1 MKPLLFDTFHGRLRL
16 EGLLTTRTGLHI
28 GAGGSGDLLGTDL
41 PVVRDG
47 AGQPFLPG
55 SSLKGVIR
63 SAAEALLRGAPF
75 TGASGSKRP
84 LWTCELIGGDPCVT
98 EDRVKEIREEKNR
111 TAAAEGTGRPVHREV
126 AEVVWDESCTV
137 CRLFGSLALA
147 SRVRFPDL
155 PLAGELPVLELRN
168 GVGIDRDRGLA
179 ADRVLYDFEAIP
191 PETPFRLTVV
201 VDNPSDEDVGLLL
214 YLFNELDSGHL
225 ALGGKTSRGLGRVRV
240 VWHRIVETSLQK
252 DNPFA
257 EMLSS
262 RELLSRPAAEAEE
275 PEEQPEETPAET
287 GPALP
292 ATGDPQAW
300 KALADLLEELPEID
314 KTLLGQR
321 GAEHGLTKS
330 NLDDKLGL
338 GLDSNRKAWDT
349 ALERLVETGFLVER
363 EGRLYVASQVV
374 PLSEPEE
381 EENQEPTERP
391 PELQAVI
398 DHYVGALA
406 RLWEE
411 AC

>member
-28 GAGGSGDLLGTDL
+28 GAGGSGELLGTDL
-41 PVVRDG
+41 PVVRNS

-75 TGASGSKRP
+75 AGASGSKRP

-98 EDRVKEIREEKNR
+98 EARVKEIREEKSR
-111 TAAAEGTGRPVHREV
+111 AAAADDAGRTHREV
-126 AEVVWDESCTV
+126 AEVVWEESCTV

-179 ADRVLYDFEAIP
+179 ADKVLYDFEAIP

-214 YLFNELDSGHL
+214 YLFNELDCGHI
-225 ALGGKTSRGLGRVRV
+225 ALGGKTSRGLGLVRV
-240 VWHRIVETSLQK
+240 VWQRIVETTLQK
-252 DNPFA
+252 GNPFA

-262 RELLSRPAAEAEE
+262 RDLLSRPAAEE
-275 PEEQPEETPAET
+275 PEEQPEETPAEA
-287 GPALP
+287 GPSLP

-300 KALADLLEELPEID
+300 KALAELLEELPEID

-321 GAEHGLTKS
+321 GAEHGLTKN
-330 NLDDKLGL
+330 NLNDKLGL
-338 GLDSNRKAWDT
+338 GLDSSRKAWDT
-349 ALERLVETGFLVER
+349 ALERLVETGFLVKR
-363 EGRLYVASQVV
+363 EDRLYVASQIVS
-374 PLSEPEE
+374 LSEPEE
-381 EENQEPTERP
+381 EETQEVTERP